1 MTASTFRALHRGR
14 AAGDPLV
21 LPGPWDAASARV
33 LADAGFPALATP
45 SAGIAASLGYEDGST
60 PPDEMFAAV
69 ARIVRAVPVPV
80 SADIEGGYGLAPR
93 ELVGRL
99 LETGAVGCNLE
110 DSEEHTTLKDPQRHA
125 DWLAG
130 VRAEAGDAL
139 FINARVDTFLFGTG
153 DPADAVARARL
164 YVAAGADCVY
174 PLMAPP
180 RCSRCCGRAS
190 RALSTWLPDRTRS
203 PWPSWHGWARRVS
216 PSVRGCSGTRWGR
229 PANSRRG
236 CASEV
241 RRSGRTRG
249 RERPGPAV
257 RRGRS
262 GADGRTA
269 QSWPVPAGW
278 RSSAGSPGTTTPP
291 GATQR
296 PHRCPPSTTNMHQ
309 LPSHL
314 PHTTRSGV
322 HFRGGR
328 PGFVTEI
335 HDGVPR

>member
-1 MTASTFRALHRGR
+1 MTASTFRALHQNR

-110 DSEEHTTLKDPQRHA
+110 DSEEHATLKDPQRHA
-125 DWLAG
+125 DWLAR

-180 RCSRCCGRAS
+180 KVFPVLRESIEGPLNMAS
-190 RALSTWLPDRTRS
+190 GPDKESVAELARLGATRITF
-203 PWPSWHGWARRVS
+203 G
-216 PSVRGCSGTRWGR
+216 
-229 PANSRRG
+229 
-236 CASEV
+236 
-241 RRSGRTRG
+241 
-249 RERPGPAV
+249 PGMQRHAM
-257 RRGRS
+257 
-262 GADGRTA
+262 
-269 QSWPVPAGW
+269 
-278 RSSAGSPGTTTPP
+278 GTT
-291 GATQR
+291 GELAAR
-296 PHRCPPSTTNMHQ
+296 LR
-309 LPSHL
+309 
-314 PHTTRSGV
+314 V
-322 HFRGGR
+322 
-328 PGFVTEI
+328 
-335 HDGVPR
+335 